1 MPMMNRLDPNQNL
14 NMVDMLI
21 RALTDEMADE
31 RSRTSETE
39 SPDALLTQMEEALYE
54 LRLRKMVLRALN

>member
-1 MPMMNRLDPNQNL
+1 MNRLDPNQNL